1 MQSHWILEPKPLA
14 GLTVS
19 LAQAA
24 TLMQQL
30 GMGQHQ
36 HAVAEGLLSLLQ
48 EHVPLA
54 QCTIFAYE
62 GTRAPRI
69 VAVGDRSRTQALAD
83 IAEAY
88 VTRFYRLDGCM
99 TAMREEWAAARKAG
113 TQHPHIVMHRQTS
126 ADIAHDEYRHV
137 CYERPQVAE
146 RLAILAL
153 FEGRR
158 WLSVNLYRGIEHGPF
173 DPRAVDRVSA
183 FAPLIVHAVRL
194 HHTGQ
199 SVNQEPGDLLLA
211 RLRARHPQLTPRDC
225 DVVRCLLEGQSTAA
239 MAERLG
245 LTLASARTYL
255 KRVYRKLG
263 VSGERDLMG
272 MLLEPGLRA

>member
-1 MQSHWILEPKPLA
+1 MQSHWILGPKPLP

-19 LAQAA
+19 LTQAA
-24 TLMQQL
+24 ALMQQL
-30 GMGQHQ
+30 GMGHQ
-36 HAVAEGLLSLLQ
+36 HAVAEGLLNLLG
-48 EHVPLA
+48 EHVALA

-62 GTRAPRI
+62 GMRAPRI

-88 VTRFYRLDGCM
+88 VTRFYQLDGCM
-99 TAMREEWAAARKAG
+99 TAMREELSAARKAG
-113 TQHPHIVMHRQTS
+113 MLHPRIVMHRQTG
-126 ADIAHDEYRHV
+126 ADIAHDEYRHI

-146 RLAILAL
+146 RLALLAL
-153 FEGRR
+153 YEGRR
-158 WLSVNLYRGIEHGPF
+158 WLSVNLYRGIEHGTF
-173 DPRAVDRVSA
+173 DAAAIDVVSA

-199 SVNQEPGDLLLA
+199 SVNQELGDLLLA

-225 DVVRCLLEGQSTAA
+225 DVVRSLLDGQSTAA

-245 LTLASARTYL
+245 LTLASARTYV

-263 VSGERDLMG
+263 VSGQRDMMG
-272 MLLEPGLRA
+272 MLLEPGLKA

>member
-1 MQSHWILEPKPLA
+1 MQSHWILEPKPFVGLA
-14 GLTVS
+14 VS
-19 LAQAA
+19 LTQATA
-24 TLMQQL
+24 LMQKL
-30 GMGQHQ
+30 GMGHQ
-36 HAVAEGLLSLLQ
+36 HAVAEGLLSLLG

-62 GTRAPRI
+62 GLRAPRI
-69 VAVGDRSRTQALAD
+69 VAVGDRSRTLALAD

-88 VTRFYRLDGCM
+88 VSRFYRLDGCM
-99 TAMREEWAAARKAG
+99 NAMREELSAARKAG
-113 TQHPHIVMHRQTS
+113 TLHPRIVLHRQTG
-126 ADIAHDEYRHV
+126 ADIAHDEYRHI

-146 RLAILAL
+146 RLALLAL

-158 WLSVNLYRGIEHGPF
+158 WLSVNLYRGLEHGPF
-173 DPRAVDRVSA
+173 DDAAIEVVSA

-199 SVNQEPGDLLLA
+199 SVNQELGDLLLA

-225 DVVRCLLEGQSTAA
+225 DVVRSLLDGQSTAA

-245 LTLASARTYL
+245 LTLASARTYV

-263 VSGERDLMG
+263 VAGQRDLMG
-272 MLLEPGLRA
+272 MLLEPGSNF

>member
-1 MQSHWILEPKPLA
+1 MQSHWILEPRPTT

-19 LAQAA
+19 LTHASTLLQRLGLAQ
-24 TLMQQL
+24 
-30 GMGQHQ
+30 Q
-36 HAVAEGLLSLLQ
+36 HAVAEGLLSLLG

-62 GTRAPRI
+62 GMRAPRI
-69 VAVGDRSRTQALAD
+69 VAVGDRSRTQTLAD

-88 VTRFYRLDGCM
+88 VTRFYQLDGCM
-99 TAMREEWAAARKAG
+99 TAMREELSAARKAG
-113 TQHPHIVMHRQTS
+113 MLHPRIVMHRQTG

-146 RLAILAL
+146 RLTVLAL
-153 FEGRR
+153 YEGRR

-173 DPRAVDRVSA
+173 DAAAINVVSA

-199 SVNQEPGDLLLA
+199 SVNQELGDLLLA

-225 DVVRCLLEGQSTAA
+225 DVVRSLLDGQSTAA

-245 LTLASARTYL
+245 LTLASARTYV

-263 VSGERDLMG
+263 VSGQRDLLG
-272 MLLEPGLRA
+272 MLLEPGPTS

>member
-1 MQSHWILEPKPLA
+1 MQSHWILEPKPLT
-14 GLTVS
+14 GQTVS
-19 LAQAA
+19 LAYAT
-24 TLMQQL
+24 TLMQKL
-30 GMGQHQ
+30 GMGHQ
-36 HAVAEGLLSLLQ
+36 HAVAEGLLNLLG

-62 GTRAPRI
+62 GLRAPRI
-69 VAVGDRSRTQALAD
+69 VAVGDRLRTQALAD

-88 VTRFYRLDGCM
+88 VSSFYRLDGCM
-99 TAMREEWAAARKAG
+99 SAMREELSAARKAG
-113 TQHPHIVMHRQTS
+113 MQHPRIVMHRQTG
-126 ADIAHDEYRHV
+126 ADIAHDAYRHA

-146 RLAILAL
+146 RLALLAL

-158 WLSVNLYRGIEHGPF
+158 WLAVNLYRGLEHGPF
-173 DPRAVDRVSA
+173 DAASIDVVSA

-199 SVNQEPGDLLLA
+199 SVNQELGDLLLA

-225 DVVRCLLEGQSTAA
+225 DVVRSLLDGQSSAA

-245 LTLASARTYL
+245 LTLASARTYV

-263 VSGERDLMG
+263 VSGQRDLMG
-272 MLLEPGLRA
+272 MLLEPGIGA

>member
-1 MQSHWILEPKPLA
+1 
-14 GLTVS
+14 
-19 LAQAA
+19 
-24 TLMQQL
+24 
-30 GMGQHQ
+30 
-36 HAVAEGLLSLLQ
+36 
-48 EHVPLA
+48 
-54 QCTIFAYE
+54 
-62 GTRAPRI
+62 
-69 VAVGDRSRTQALAD
+69 
-83 IAEAY
+83 
-88 VTRFYRLDGCM
+88 M

-113 TQHPHIVMHRQTS
+113 TQHPRIVMHRQTS

-173 DPRAVDRVSA
+173 DPRSVDRVSA

-211 RLRARHPQLTPRDC
+211 RLRVRLPQLTPRDC
-225 DVVRCLLEGQSTAA
+225 DVVRCLLEGQSTSA

-263 VSGERDLMG
+263 VSGQRDLMG

>member
-1 MQSHWILEPKPLA
+1 MQSHWILEPKPLP

-19 LAQAA
+19 LTQTAA
-24 TLMQQL
+24 LMQQL
-30 GMGQHQ
+30 GMGHQ
-36 HAVAEGLLSLLQ
+36 HAVAEGLLNLLG

-62 GTRAPRI
+62 GMRVPRI

-88 VTRFYRLDGCM
+88 VARFYQLDGCM
-99 TAMREEWAAARKAG
+99 TAMREELSAARKAG
-113 TQHPHIVMHRQTS
+113 MLHPRIVMHRQTG

-146 RLAILAL
+146 RLALLAL
-153 FEGRR
+153 YEGRR

-173 DPRAVDRVSA
+173 DAAAISMVSA

-199 SVNQEPGDLLLA
+199 SVNQELGDLLLA
-211 RLRARHPQLTPRDC
+211 RLRARHSQLTPRDC
-225 DVVRCLLEGQSTAA
+225 DVVRSLLDGLSTAA

-245 LTLASARTYL
+245 LTLASARTYV

-263 VSGERDLMG
+263 VSGQRDLMG
-272 MLLEPGLRA
+272 MLLEPEPKG

>member
-1 MQSHWILEPKPLA
+1 MQRHWILEPKPST
-14 GLTVS
+14 GLKVS
-19 LAQAA
+19 LTHTAS
-24 TLMQQL
+24 LMQNL
-30 GMGQHQ
+30 GMGHQ
-36 HAVAEGLLSLLQ
+36 HAVAEGLLGLLQ

-54 QCTIFAYE
+54 QCTIFAHE
-62 GTRAPRI
+62 GARAPRI
-69 VAVGDRSRTQALAD
+69 VAVGDRSRTQTLAD

-99 TAMREEWAAARKAG
+99 TAMREELSAARKAG
-113 TQHPHIVMHRQTS
+113 MQHPRIVMHRQTGS
-126 ADIAHDEYRHV
+126 DIVHDEYRHV

-146 RLAILAL
+146 RLALLAL

-173 DPRAVDRVSA
+173 DARSIDVVSA

-199 SVNQEPGDLLLA
+199 SVNQELGDLLLA
-211 RLRARHPQLTPRDC
+211 RLRVRYPHLTPRDC
-225 DVVRCLLEGQSTAA
+225 DVVRCLLDGLSTAA

-245 LTLASARTYL
+245 LTLASARTYV

-263 VSGERDLMG
+263 VSGQRDLIG
-272 MLLEPGLRA
+272 MLLEPGLKA